1 MGSIDNSGIDIERV
15 ISQAE
20 GQIDRQLLSGQGEGG
35 LFTTG
40 YLSDS
45 PFYEL
50 LSANEVPHYLFASAK
65 KAPTIDGHPQRDSLE
80 DYRAITAVTS
90 DRILYAVGASDG
102 DITGEIGYDEI
113 DAVDIT
119 DVGSLLRSKPVL
131 LVETV
136 DQEYRFYGANV
147 ANRDSL
153 LDFIREQI
161 TNVYESKTRKHIA
174 DAKEALSDGDL
185 TQAADQ
191 IDTAREFFGVAS
203 EWREL
208 ITRDADLA
216 DLDAEIDSLTDR
228 LSANRTIQSVLK
240 DVQGAIEDGDAAFKK
255 GDINEAGSNYKEAYD
270 CLDDLDETVELNA
283 IPGES
288 DINSV
293 RSELRVR
300 DFATTPTEVHRR
312 LRDRLERARSAEVA
326 SERTSDP
333 KQAKTNLEA
342 AVETVKEYFD
352 ELQSADIGFAECT
365 PEGQCDGC
373 GRPIGVDLNIE
384 IGGVPVSVCAPC
396 SEFGDNRLLTEDET
410 EEYIE
415 QLETKRKLTGPLPAA
430 VRRIY
435 NSHSRTPTHDEVLS
449 EADVSATALQERYGS
464 YDDLLDSLDLDPTS
478 DLLNDLRN
486 VADKVER
493 QPTKEDVRTH
503 GRYKIARFLTHFGDW
518 ENALQA
524 AELNTTEWV
533 NGLAGNDSKE
543 GDDGDEGDERDAPT
557 TEELLAPV
565 REAANT
571 LGRPP
576 TYQEGIDRTQFSG
589 SQYGSQLGTWNDV
602 LAAANLDVREAL
614 REDLRSV
621 ADGMGMTPMQ
631 RNLEEH
637 ATYPPRLYEDC
648 FGSIEA
654 AIKAAGFELVKTDR
668 YNWIKN
674 LRKLYLE
681 KGEVP
686 LPFDV
691 RDRAPNLLDEIY
703 DDVETWDEALSKA
716 GIRKGDQDD
725 FAERLLMELQ
735 QVGEELGHQPSRQE
749 FNRYGSLPVTEL
761 ESHFDSFKR
770 ALSVSDLDL
779 PSGRP
784 VRGPLDEPPDASG
797 EIPSHTDLLREL
809 HWLVERKGRSD
820 ARERFEEIGS
830 FDAEHYDLQFG
841 SLDDAFNQ
849 LFEIQQSDTRGSE
862 YAPRRILVDELS
874 QFGEFLERAPTLIE
888 LLYYSSV
895 SLEKFSEKFESLAD
909 IHNAAGFEYDD
920 DLPSNEELLNDI
932 QLVGEEL
939 GRPPTLDE
947 YADHGQF
954 DYASAI
960 RRFDGWIATLN
971 AVGYDLLS
979 TVPTLQYYRTKEVDR
994 VRFES
999 ILRFQTGFGEMA
1011 VLLDDLY
1018 RLNHQFGEKLSAQ
1031 LVAEYGRYPVKAYQ
1045 SAFSTVNSAI
1055 STIGLTPSDAGV
1067 DTQRLDQSLRTS
1079 FSNIK
1084 TRLGRQPTQEE
1095 VDALGEHVSIT
1106 YVARF
1111 GSWDTTLDECLES
1124 SDLDEHEAPTPY
1136 ALLWELDRV
1145 AEKIGDAPNPGVLLA
1160 KGQYDANVYLDA
1172 FDSWQ
1177 ALYEAAGYEWD
1188 HSEGEGG
1195 TAAAPGEFDTTRND
1209 SDDMSD
1215 EELSRTNDVGVD
1227 EATDGTEAKSGDK
1240 ANASEEVAVNSQDTE
1255 ERQEMI
1261 DTLQDLY
1268 DDLGRIPLAQDIQ
1281 DQTEYSQHDY
1291 TSEFGSLDDALAEAG
1306 YDKRRALLEEVE
1318 RVADELGRPPTT
1330 VDFAEHAEFSSAL
1343 YTRYF
1348 GSWEDTLE
1356 TAGVSEED
1364 NDNSDGTDK
1373 QESGTSIDEATDSE
1387 DGGSVDEKDT
1397 SEELAANSQDT
1408 EERQEMI
1415 DTLQDLYDELG
1426 RIPLAPDIQDQTD
1439 YSQHDYVSEF
1449 GSLDEAL
1456 TEAGYDK
1463 RKAVLEE
1470 VRRVADELGHPPTTV
1485 DFHEYSELS
1494 GVYSQ
1499 YFESWDDALQAAG
1512 VRKEDN
1518 DEREEEETD
1527 TNEKN
1532 DDPTTESETP
1542 ENGAL
1547 ISELNRL
1554 SNEID
1559 GLVKATDMQE
1569 SGAYAVNQYTEQF
1582 GSWDEALDEAGID
1595 RKAQLLSEIEQVWEQ
1610 LGRRPSTVEMN
1621 KHGRV
1626 SATTVTKYF
1635 DSWKDA
1641 CNLADPNIDSTGGFN
1656 FDNNLHQNESEESH
1670 PDHELDEKELDR
1682 LRDIVRL
1689 QPTKNAELKDEWGLE
1704 NGSEV
1709 HRYLEL
1715 HFSKY
1720 YYRDKDSYIRATE
1733 VGESII
1739 EDPDG
1744 GASANGK
1751 SVGETDL
1758 QQRDLIISLVE
1769 LSEKVDHL
1777 PGPNEIKEQSEYA
1790 LQRYQEEFGSLINAY
1805 KAAGLLPGDATKEDF
1820 HREIRLGSNSDSRY
1834 SESGESEEDADPQDD
1849 SGEIDDALKK
1859 KMLFDEG
1866 I

>member
-1 MGSIDNSGIDIERV
+1 MDIERV

-65 KAPTIDGHPQRDSLE
+65 KAPTIDGHPQRDSLD

-119 DVGSLLRSKPVL
+119 DVGSPLRSKPVL

-174 DAKEALSDGDL
+174 DAKEALSDGNL

-255 GDINEAGSNYKEAYD
+255 GDINEAGAKYKEAYD
-270 CLDDLDETVELNA
+270 CLDDLDEMVELNA
-283 IPGES
+283 ILGES

-312 LRDRLERARSAEVA
+312 LRDRLERARSAEAA

-342 AVETVKEYFD
+342 AAETVKEYFD
-352 ELQSADIGFAECT
+352 ELQSANIGFAECT

-396 SEFGDNRLLTEDET
+396 SEFGDNRLLTEDEA

-430 VRRIY
+430 VRRIN
-435 NSHSRTPTHDEVLS
+435 NSHSRTPTPDEVLS
-449 EADVSATALQERYGS
+449 EAGVSATALQERYGS
-464 YDDLLDSLDLDPTS
+464 YEDLLDSLDLDPTS

-518 ENALQA
+518 ESALQA
-524 AELNTTEWV
+524 AELNTTEGV

-543 GDDGDEGDERDAPT
+543 GDDGDEGDELDTPT

-576 TYQEGIDRTQFSG
+576 TYQEGMDRTQFSG

-614 REDLRSV
+614 CEDLRSV
-621 ADGMGMTPMQ
+621 ADEMGMTPMRQ
-631 RNLEEH
+631 NLEEY

-654 AIKAAGFELVKTDR
+654 VIKAAGFELVNTDR
-668 YNWIKN
+668 YNWIKS

-703 DDVETWDEALSKA
+703 DDVQTWDEALSKA

-749 FNRYGSLPVTEL
+749 FNRYGSLPVSEL
-761 ESHFDSFKR
+761 ESHFDSFKQ

-784 VRGPLDEPPDASG
+784 VQGPLDEPPDASG

-841 SLDDAFNQ
+841 SLDDAFDQ

-909 IHNAAGFEYDD
+909 IYNAAGFEYDD

-954 DYASAI
+954 DYANAI
-960 RRFDGWIATLN
+960 RRFDGWIPTLN

-979 TVPTLQYYRTKEVDR
+979 TVPSLQYYRTIEVDR

-1011 VLLDDLY
+1011 ILLDDLY
-1018 RLNHQFGEKLSAQ
+1018 RLQHQFGDELSAQ
-1031 LVAEYGRYPVKAYQ
+1031 LVAEYGRYPITAYQ
-1045 SAFSTVNSAI
+1045 SAFGTVDSAI
-1055 STIGLTPSDAGV
+1055 STIGLTPTNASVGV
-1067 DTQRLDQSLRTS
+1067 QILDQSLRTS

-1084 TRLGRQPTQEE
+1084 MRLGRQPTQEE
-1095 VDALGEHVSIT
+1095 VDALGEYVSIT
-1106 YVARF
+1106 YVTRF
-1111 GSWDTTLDECLES
+1111 SSWDTTLDECLES
-1124 SDLDEHEAPTPY
+1124 SDLDDHKAPTPY

-1145 AEKIGDAPNPGVLLA
+1145 AEKIGDTPNPGVLLA
-1160 KGQYDANVYLDA
+1160 KGQYDADVYLDT

-1177 ALYEAAGYEWD
+1177 ALYEAAGYEWE
-1188 HSEGEGG
+1188 HSEGVG
-1195 TAAAPGEFDTTRND
+1195 TAAAPGELDTTRND
-1209 SDDMSD
+1209 SDDASD
-1215 EELSRTNDVGVD
+1215 EGLSRTDDVSIH
-1227 EATDGTEAKSGDK
+1227 EETDGTEAKSGDN
-1240 ANASEEVAVNSQDTE
+1240 ADASEELATNSQENE

-1268 DDLGRIPLAQDIQ
+1268 DDLGRIPLAQDIR

-1306 YDKRRALLEEVE
+1306 YDKRKALLKELE

-1330 VDFAEHAEFSSAL
+1330 VDFADNAEFSSAL
-1343 YTRYF
+1343 YTQYF

-1356 TAGVSEED
+1356 AAGVSKED
-1364 NDNSDGTDK
+1364 NDDSDGADK
-1373 QESGTSIDEATDSE
+1373 KES
-1387 DGGSVDEKDT
+1387 DT
-1397 SEELAANSQDT
+1397 STSGSASSESQANSSEKGNAPDQPSDEEL
-1408 EERQEMI
+1408 
-1415 DTLQDLYDELG
+1415 LDELRTLDKRLETVPRWG
-1426 RIPLAPDIQDQTD
+1426 DMNERGAYKSQTYID
-1439 YSQHDYVSEF
+1439 RF
-1449 GSLDEAL
+1449 GSWDDAL
-1456 TEAGYDK
+1456 EEAGVDK
-1463 RKAVLEE
+1463 GGQLLAELK
-1470 VRRVADELGHPPTTV
+1470 RVADELGRTPSTV
-1485 DFHEYSELS
+1485 AMNERGRYSAS
-1494 GVYSQ
+1494 MYAKFFG
-1499 YFESWDDALQAAG
+1499 SWSNAVDKLD
-1512 VRKEDN
+1512 RKETRTN
-1518 DEREEEETD
+1518 QETD
-1527 TNEKN
+1527 
-1532 DDPTTESETP
+1532 PTKESETP
-1542 ENGAL
+1542 EKDAL

-1554 SNEID
+1554 SNETD

-1569 SGAYAVNQYTEQF
+1569 DGAYAVNQYTEQF
-1582 GSWDEALDEAGID
+1582 GSWDEALDEAGIE
-1595 RKAQLLSEIEQVWEQ
+1595 RKAQLLNEIEQVWEQ

-1635 DSWKDA
+1635 DSWEDA
-1641 CNLADPNIDSTGGFN
+1641 CDLADPNIDSTGGYN
-1656 FDNNLHQNESEESH
+1656 FDKNSNQNKSEESG
-1670 PDHELDEKELDR
+1670 PNHELDGEEINR

-1689 QPTKNAELKDEWGLE
+1689 QPTKNAELKDQWGLE
-1704 NGSEV
+1704 SGSEV
-1709 HRYLEL
+1709 HRYLEF

-1739 EDPDG
+1739 EDPEG
-1744 GASANGK
+1744 GAPANGK
-1751 SVGETDL
+1751 SVGKTDL
-1758 QQRDLIISLVE
+1758 RRRDLILSLVE

-1834 SESGESEEDADPQDD
+1834 SEFDESEEDAAPQDD